1 MNYKLFLIL
10 KLDWINSD
18 VQLRML
24 MFLTLLLL
32 LDLHQITM
40 IICCMWCSVYYLF
53 CLTKRMAVHSVS
65 LLQLCW
71 DCSMLISIEN
81 RFKWNECLLLRQG
94 IYGPLFTC
102 PLSRLAGLCVTQQW
116 WHRSATAGEKSLFTL
131 ANGDASNGHLR
142 DMRVSVHMCVCVCV
156 RMVMQR
162 WMHVKWTSLSHQ
174 AFASTL
180 WRRKGGTS
188 HQERA
193 NHILAVWIYA
203 RPFGL

>member
-81 RFKWNECLLLRQG
+81 RFKWIECLLLRQG

-102 PLSRLAGLCVTQQW
+102 PLSRPAGLCVTQQW

-131 ANGDASNGHLR
+131 ANGDASNGRLR
-142 DMRVSVHMCVCVCV
+142 DMRVSVHMCVCVW
-156 RMVMQR
+156 MVMQR

-193 NHILAVWIYA
+193 NHILPVWIYA

>member
-53 CLTKRMAVHSVS
+53 CLMKRMAVHSVS

-81 RFKWNECLLLRQG
+81 RFKWIECLLLRQG

-102 PLSRLAGLCVTQQW
+102 PLSRPAGLCVTQQW
-116 WHRSATAGEKSLFTL
+116 WHRSAAAGEKSLFTL
-131 ANGDASNGHLR
+131 ANGDASNGRLR
-142 DMRVSVHMCVCVCV
+142 DMRVSVHMCVCE
-156 RMVMQR
+156 
-162 WMHVKWTSLSHQ
+162 W
-174 AFASTL
+174 
-180 WRRKGGTS
+180 
-188 HQERA
+188 
-193 NHILAVWIYA
+193 
-203 RPFGL
+203 